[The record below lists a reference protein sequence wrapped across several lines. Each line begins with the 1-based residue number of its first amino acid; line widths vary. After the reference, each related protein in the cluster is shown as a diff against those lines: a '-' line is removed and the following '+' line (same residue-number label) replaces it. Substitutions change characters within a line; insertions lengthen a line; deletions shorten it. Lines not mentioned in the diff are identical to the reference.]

1 MTRRTASRHAA
12 KHHSQQ
18 VPTIATGREENG
30 DMIDRAIHF
39 TIGYIVAFGGL
50 TLLLPLIGKVA
61 GALAN

>member
-1 MTRRTASRHAA
+1 
-12 KHHSQQ
+12 
-18 VPTIATGREENG
+18 
-30 DMIDRAIHF
+30 MIDRAIRF